1 MNSHITTILFDL
13 DGTLID
19 TNELIIASFLH
30 TLNSYYPD
38 RYKREDVLPFIGPSL
53 FVTFSSIDKDRT
65 EEMIQKYRTYNIEHH
80 ASLVKEFKG
89 VFETIKTL
97 DKKGYKLGIVST
109 KKRDTVIKGLKLMKL
124 DPFFKVIISLDEVEH
139 EKPHPEPIEKALK
152 LLNSTPQE
160 AMMVGDNYH
169 DIEAGKNAGTASVG
183 VAWSV
188 KGREY
193 IESFQPDYIIDEM
206 ADLLKI
212 LGVTA

>member
-1 MNSHITTILFDL
+1 
-13 DGTLID
+13 
-19 TNELIIASFLH
+19 
-30 TLNSYYPD
+30 
-38 RYKREDVLPFIGPSL
+38 
-53 FVTFSSIDKDRT
+53 
-65 EEMIQKYRTYNIEHH
+65 
-80 ASLVKEFKG
+80 
-89 VFETIKTL
+89 
-97 DKKGYKLGIVST
+97 
-109 KKRDTVIKGLKLMKL
+109 MKL